1 MLWWPFFPL
10 SKPSNSKLVL
20 EMAFQKTRWRPY
32 KYILQIG
39 QILASSIGNWGTE
52 AWQRKSTQ
60 RHKNLKLRRRSAFK
74 RYFLKELLELSHLTL
89 AILKT
94 DRYPDEVCSVWL
106 LQNIYQVRCFYQIPS
121 SRFWD
126 GWGRQA
132 KEAERLK
139 SQMCQGI
146 NIWSTQQGWTCI
158 SSQRL

>member
-60 RHKNLKLRRRSAFK
+60 RHKNLKLRRRPAFK

-94 DRYPDEVCSVWL
+94 DRYPDEECSVWL
-106 LQNIYQVRCFYQIPS
+106 LQNIYQVRCFYQIPFLTA
-121 SRFWD
+121 RGAMLKRRQKFHKRHRDD
-126 GWGRQA
+126 GWLQRNTVFQ
-132 KEAERLK
+132 
-139 SQMCQGI
+139 
-146 NIWSTQQGWTCI
+146 TQ
-158 SSQRL
+158 